1 MRDTLQQ
8 KTAFAWVLLITCGLL
23 LIPLIGMQFSNDIH
37 WTLSD
42 FITMGALLLVVGAL
56 LILLARKLPKRQF
69 QMAAIVVFLGFIY
82 VWTELA
88 VGVFF
93 LFGS

>member
-23 LIPLIGMQFSNDIH
+23 LIPLAGMQFNNDIH

-69 QMAAIVVFLGFIY
+69 QMAAIVVFLGGIY
-82 VWTELA
+82 VWAELA
-88 VGVFF
+88 VGVFSS
-93 LFGS
+93 LGS